1 MVNTSRDT
9 ILIGD
14 QFTLRFRSKIEKG
27 DKYIFQEPSNP
38 LMTGIEMLQPPITD
52 TLSIGDNGF
61 ELESRVVITSFES
74 GSYKLPTFTAY
85 RVKSNGS
92 VDTLSFDGGELE
104 VNTIQIDTTTY
115 KPFDVKEQMNYP
127 FTIKEALPWAGIL
140 IISIL
145 LIYTLLRV
153 VKSLRQRR
161 GLFGPAAPAEPPHI
175 TALKRLEK
183 LRNDKIWTKDQ
194 KLFFTEL
201 TDTLRDYIESRY
213 DFPAMEKTS
222 AEILSELSARD
233 VPAELK
239 KELSS
244 LFSLSDL
251 VKFAKFSADPADC
264 ENSLPAA
271 VRFINTVYVSQ
282 IEDSN
287 NNNQKNNGGS

>member
-1 MVNTSRDT
+1 MVNSERDT

-14 QFTLRFRSKIEKG
+14 HVTLRFRSKIDKG
-27 DKYIFQEPSNP
+27 DKFIFQEPSNP
-38 LMTGIEMLQPPITD
+38 LTAGIEMLQPPITD
-52 TLSIGDNGF
+52 TLSIGDDGF
-61 ELESRVVITSFES
+61 ELESRIVITSFES

-85 RVKSNGS
+85 RIKNNGS

-127 FTIKEALPWAGIL
+127 FTLKEALPWAGIL
-140 IISIL
+140 IIV
-145 LIYTLLRV
+145 TLLVYMLLRAI
-153 VKSLRQRR
+153 KSLRHRK
-161 GLFGPAAPAEPPHI
+161 GLFGPAPTEPPHI
-175 TALKRLEK
+175 IALKRLEK

-251 VKFAKFSADPADC
+251 VKFAKFSAEPADC
-264 ENSLPAA
+264 ENSIPAA

-287 NNNQKNNGGS
+287 NNNQKNNGGI

>member
-1 MVNTSRDT
+1 MVNSERDT

-14 QFTLRFRSKIEKG
+14 HVTLRFRSKIDKG
-27 DKYIFQEPSNP
+27 DKFIFQEPSNP
-38 LMTGIEMLQPPITD
+38 LTAGIEMLQPPITD
-52 TLSIGDNGF
+52 TLSIGDDGF
-61 ELESRVVITSFES
+61 ELESRIVITSFES

-85 RVKSNGS
+85 RIKNNGS

-127 FTIKEALPWAGIL
+127 FTLKEALPWAGIL
-140 IISIL
+140 IIV
-145 LIYTLLRV
+145 TLLVYMLLRAI
-153 VKSLRQRR
+153 KSLRHRK
-161 GLFGPAAPAEPPHI
+161 GLFGPAPTEPPHI
-175 TALKRLEK
+175 IALKRLEK

-251 VKFAKFSADPADC
+251 VKFAKFSAETADC
-264 ENSLPAA
+264 ENSIPAA

-287 NNNQKNNGGS
+287 NNNQKNNGGI